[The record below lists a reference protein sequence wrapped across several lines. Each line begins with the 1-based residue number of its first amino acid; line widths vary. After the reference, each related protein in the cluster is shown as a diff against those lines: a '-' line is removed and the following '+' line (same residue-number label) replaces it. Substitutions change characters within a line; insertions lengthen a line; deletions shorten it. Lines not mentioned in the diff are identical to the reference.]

1 MQDFGGGIHQNLQNN
16 RSNLRDKSNRK
27 RRKINAFEA
36 KTTLLQRPLINVWST
51 PNMGAVDVQFCGKF
65 SMRELKTTNTFNSTT
80 NVSTQADLP
89 NMPVEDFRL
98 AMRLPGTPGAP
109 GVVQ

>member
-1 MQDFGGGIHQNLQNN
+1 
-16 RSNLRDKSNRK
+16 
-27 RRKINAFEA
+27 
-36 KTTLLQRPLINVWST
+36 
-51 PNMGAVDVQFCGKF
+51 
-65 SMRELKTTNTFNSTT
+65 MRELKTTNTFNSTT